1 MRFGTNMALCYLR
14 KYFFPPY
21 TTPRMAREQ
30 ILDHIPSCNKHPPQ
44 TKENKYSFIWE
55 CREPVE
61 SMGLRN
67 FLSVTKNSY
76 TNLVYKC
83 ATFLISLAL
92 NISYLPCH
100 KNLILDILVYIFF
113 LFIFWYCKDIMN
125 LVLSDKSIFS
135 LLLGWNKSQ
144 SMPCL

>member
-30 ILDHIPSCNKHPPQ
+30 ILDHIPSCNKHPSQ

-55 CREPVE
+55 CRKPVE
-61 SMGLRN
+61 STGLRN
-67 FLSVTKNSY
+67 FLSVTKKTAQKTLCTNVQLSSY
-76 TNLVYKC
+76 LWL
-83 ATFLISLAL
+83 LISHTSHAIKTL
-92 NISYLPCH
+92 YLTYW
-100 KNLILDILVYIFF
+100 YIFF
-113 LFIFWYCKDIMN
+113 SCSSFDI
-125 LVLSDKSIFS
+125 VRISWSDKSIFS